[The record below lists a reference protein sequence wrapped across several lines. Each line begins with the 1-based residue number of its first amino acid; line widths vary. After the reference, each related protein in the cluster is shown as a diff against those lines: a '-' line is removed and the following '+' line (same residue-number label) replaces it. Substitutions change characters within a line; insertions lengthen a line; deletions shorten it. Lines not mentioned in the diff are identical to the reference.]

1 MWYSTIFVC
10 YNSHMKKSIRQS
22 IVCFLILLFPI
33 FLPVAHIYAVEPLP
47 ILNAGSILAYTNAQR
62 YKEGIPLLASNVQ
75 LSEVARRKM
84 IDLFARQYFA
94 HESPTGDSVSDLAH
108 DAGYEYIV
116 VGENLALGDF
126 GSSKAVVDAW
136 MNSPGHKKNILSKS
150 YSEIGIAVGRSTYKG
165 RNTWIAV
172 QSFGFPKSGCP
183 SVDPVLKKS
192 IDSLKKRLDIYSD
205 IALMRKEQ
213 IERAGTTLEEKK
225 MRVDSYNVVARLYNE
240 AVEEYRKLITEYNE
254 EVGEFNQCLTTTVGS
269 SKST

>member
-1 MWYSTIFVC
+1 
-10 YNSHMKKSIRQS
+10 MKKSIRK
-22 IVCFLILLFPI
+22 ILVCFLIVLPI
-33 FLPVAHIYAVEPLP
+33 FSPVANVYAVESAP
-47 ILNAGSILAYTNAQR
+47 ILNATSILAYTNAQR
-62 YKEGIPLLASNVQ
+62 YKEHIPLLSTNAL
-75 LSEVARRKM
+75 LSDVARKKM

-150 YSEIGIAVGRSTYKG
+150 YSEIGIAVGRSMYKG
-165 RNTWIAV
+165 RYTWIAV

-183 SVDPVLKKS
+183 NVDPVLKKS
-192 IDSLKKRLDIYSD
+192 IDSLKNRLDIYED

-213 IERAGTTLEEKK
+213 IERAGITLEEKK
-225 MRVDSYNVVARLYNE
+225 MRVDSYNVVVDLYNE
-240 AVEEYRKLITEYNE
+240 AVEEYRNLVAQYNE
-254 EVGEFNQCLTTTVGS
+254 EVGEFNKCLTTTFGS
-269 SKST
+269 TKSA